1 MFFDFIKDREFARLK
16 SAKDRSMERCR
27 VVVIED
33 ELQFLNHFSWGK
45 SSLERLRWE
54 KEFQNF
60 IEDGWKKSFLL
71 LIQVR
76 DVWQ

>member
-33 ELQFLNHFSWGK
+33 ELQFLNHFS
-45 SSLERLRWE
+45 
-54 KEFQNF
+54 
-60 IEDGWKKSFLL
+60 
-71 LIQVR
+71 
-76 DVWQ
+76 